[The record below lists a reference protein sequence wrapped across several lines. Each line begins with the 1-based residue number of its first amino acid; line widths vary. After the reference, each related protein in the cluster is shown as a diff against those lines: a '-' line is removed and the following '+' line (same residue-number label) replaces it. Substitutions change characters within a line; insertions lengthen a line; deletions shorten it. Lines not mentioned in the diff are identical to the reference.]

1 MRAAATESDHVPRA
15 ICSRSPA
22 AAIAATETAV
32 VASVMFAVH
41 PIHTEAVSGL
51 VGRAEMLCGVFYL
64 LALIVY
70 RNATMVPCSD
80 ALARSLFLKPSGHCR
95 P

>member
-1 MRAAATESDHVPRA
+1 
-15 ICSRSPA
+15 
-22 AAIAATETAV
+22 
-32 VASVMFAVH
+32 MFAVH

-80 ALARSLFLKPSGHCR
+80 ALARSLFLKPSWHCR